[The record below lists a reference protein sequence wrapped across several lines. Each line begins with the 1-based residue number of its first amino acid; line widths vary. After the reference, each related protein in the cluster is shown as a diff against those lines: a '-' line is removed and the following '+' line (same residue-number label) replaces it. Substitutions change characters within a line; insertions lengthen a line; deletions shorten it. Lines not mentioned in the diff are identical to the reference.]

1 MKQYLAGKIRNVA
14 LAGHSSSGKTTLAEA
29 LLFKTGYS
37 DRLGKVADGNTVCDF
52 DPEEIKRKGS
62 VSSTVAP
69 FAWGS
74 TKINLIDTPGLF
86 DFEGGMYEGMIAAE
100 SVLIT
105 VSARDGVEVGT
116 EKAYDLADRLGRAKM
131 FFVTQMDME
140 NADFYKVLE
149 QLKAQF
155 GPSVCPLVVPFMK
168 DGKVDCYINLID
180 NKAYRYEGGVIAE
193 AEMPDTGHRLEGLA
207 AAMSEAIAE
216 TDEALFEKYFSGEQ
230 FTRDEILHG
239 IHQGVKSGSIA
250 PVFCGSAVTL
260 DGIDMLLDAMVDH
273 LPSAYESAGLV
284 AENEAGEPVDV
295 PCTDEAPLAVLV
307 FKTVADPFVG
317 KLSYVKVVSGKITS
331 DTELYNMRTGNVE
344 RLGKLLHTRGKKQE
358 ETTVISAG
366 DIGAITKLPEGY
378 IREASELQKLMAY
391 KDDAAF
397 LKKLAQVKKENKVKF
412 AELVFPKPTLSM
424 AVVAKNKA
432 DEGKV
437 AQSMQRLI
445 EEDPTIRFV
454 QNKETRQ
461 QVLTG
466 LGDQHLDVIVSKLA
480 NKFGVEINLEK
491 AKVPYRETI
500 QKKVKVQGRH
510 KKQSGGHGQ
519 FGDVWIEFEPCD
531 SETLVFEENVFGGAV
546 PKNYFPAV
554 EKGLQEC
561 VQKGVLAGYPVV
573 GLKATLVDGSYHPVD
588 SSEMA
593 FKTAASIAYKTALP
607 QASPAILEPI
617 GNLKVTVPDSYTG
630 DIMGDLNKRRG
641 RVLGMEPAGKGLTTI
656 ESDVP
661 MSEMGD
667 FTTVLRSITQGRGSF
682 ELDFARYELLPK
694 QLEEKVVAEAG
705 KQAE

>member
-37 DRLGKVADGNTVCDF
+37 DRLGKVAEGNTVCDF
-52 DPEEIKRKGS
+52 DPEEIRRKVS

-74 TKINLIDTPGLF
+74 TKVNLIDTPGLF
-86 DFEGGMYEGMIAAE
+86 DFEGGMYEGITAAE
-100 SVLIT
+100 SVLIA
-105 VSARDGVEVGT
+105 VSGRSGVEVGT
-116 EKAYDLADRLGRAKM
+116 EKAYALADGMGKAKM

-149 QLKAQF
+149 QLKASF
-155 GPSVCPLVVPFMK
+155 GPSVCPLVVPYAE
-168 DGKVDCYINLID
+168 DGKVLCYINLID
-180 NKAYRYEGGVIAE
+180 NKAYQYKDGEISE
-193 AEMPDTGHRLEGLA
+193 TEMPDTGHRLEGLA

-216 TDEALFEKYFSGEQ
+216 TDEELFEKYFSGEQ

-239 IHQGVKSGSIA
+239 IHQGVKTGSIA
-250 PVFCGSAVTL
+250 PVFCGSAVTM

-273 LPSAYESAGLV
+273 LPSAYESAGCLAV
-284 AENEAGEPVDV
+284 DESGAEVLID
-295 PCTDEAPLAVLV
+295 CTDEAPTAAFV
-307 FKTVADPFVG
+307 FKTIADPFVG
-317 KLSYVKVVSGKITS
+317 KLSYVKVVAGKITADS
-331 DTELYNMRTGNVE
+331 ELVNLRTGQVE

-358 ETTVISAG
+358 DTTIISAG
-366 DIGAITKLPEGY
+366 DIGAITKLAESVTGD
-378 IREASELQKLMAY
+378 SLC
-391 KDDAAF
+391 AA
-397 LKKLAQVKKENKVKF
+397 ARKVT
-412 AELVFPKPTLSM
+412 FPAMNFPHPTLSM
-424 AVVAKNKA
+424 AVAAKNKG

-437 AQSMQRLI
+437 AQGMQRLM
-445 EEDPTIRFV
+445 EEDPTITFR
-454 QNKETRQ
+454 QDPETKQ
-461 QVLTG
+461 QIITG
-466 LGDQHLDVIVSKLA
+466 LGEQHLDVIVSKLK
-480 NKFGVEINLEK
+480 NKFGVEISLTP
-491 AKVPYRETI
+491 ARVPYRETI

-531 SETLVFEENVFGGAV
+531 GDGLVFEEKVFGGAV

-554 EKGLQEC
+554 EKGLQES

-573 GLKATLVDGSYHPVD
+573 GLKATLLDGSYHPVD

-593 FKTAASIAYKTALP
+593 FKMAASIAYKTALP
-607 QASPAILEPI
+607 QAAPAILEPI

-656 ESDVP
+656 ESEVP
-661 MSEMGD
+661 MSEMSD
-667 FTTVLRSITQGRGSF
+667 FTVVLRSITQGRGSF
-682 ELDFARYELLPK
+682 VLGFARYELLPK
-694 QLEEKVVAEAG
+694 QLEEKVIAEAA
-705 KQAE
+705 KLAD